1 MKKLVFLLSIVFFI
15 GQAILYFAYINRFSF
30 NFPVQDDVSL
40 IEFIHAK
47 GSGSD
52 LFYQLFRVDNDHAIV
67 IPRIATW
74 VNQLIHG
81 SVNFKQLIMWS
92 AVTLTGCFY
101 LVFTQF
107 QKLKI
112 AFPYFIPVGF
122 ILFQPQ
128 YFEVSNW
135 AITGLQHINIILFV
149 CLSLV
154 ALEKKNLKLAL
165 FWSILAGFT
174 FGNGIVLFVVL
185 AAYLIFAKRYK
196 DLIIWGIG
204 IGLYVGLLLPHYVFG
219 QQAKFDFNVGY
230 IANYA
235 LGILGACAL
244 DLSGGNLQAG
254 IGLGA
259 LLFGYWAYLFF
270 FKKVRNFFSYLF
282 LFIVGTCLIIAIPR
296 SSNDWTNYNSSRY
309 FIYAPFALISL
320 YALSLSQFQ
329 RFRKKIFICTSLL
342 SLAFCFMSYH
352 NHSAQMVARFQVNQA
367 DNDNWIRHQRVL
379 GNVPQVFIND
389 QKIVQDAFQLHYI
402 DQEPGILAKKDLVYF
417 SSDIPTWKLAESM
430 LVERHETSIRER
442 DAVWIKRF
450 DYLLFPNFKGENT
463 LNNAWYIMLQHNQTN
478 KIYTVAI
485 NFKKGSL
492 RKLIQEG
499 HYLSN
504 YGIAQLYTDG
514 IEAGVYRLFLLNQ
527 KSGKNKLYRL
537 AQMHEIRR

>member
-1 MKKLVFLLSIVFFI
+1 MKKSIPLLSIGFFI
-15 GQAILYFAYINRFSF
+15 GQAVLYIAYINRFSF
-30 NFPVQDDVSL
+30 HFPVQDDVTL

-47 GSGSD
+47 ETGIG
-52 LFYQLFRVDNDHAIV
+52 LFNQLFRVDNDHAIV

-74 VNQLIHG
+74 LNQLIHG
-81 SVNFKQLIMWS
+81 SVNFKQLILWS

-154 ALEKKNLKLAL
+154 ALEKNQLKLAL
-165 FWSILAGFT
+165 VWAILAGFT

-219 QQAKFDFNVGY
+219 QQAKFDLNVGY

-254 IGLGA
+254 IGLGI
-259 LLFGYWAYLFF
+259 LMFSYWAYLFF

-282 LFIVGTCLIIAIPR
+282 LFIIGTCLIIAIPR

-309 FIYAPFALISL
+309 FLYAPFALISL
-320 YALSLSQFQ
+320 YALSLFQFPEA
-329 RFRKKIFICTSLL
+329 RKGIFIGTCTI
-342 SLAFCFMSYH
+342 AITFCFISYH
-352 NHSAQMVARFQVNQA
+352 VHTVQMIARFQVNQA

-389 QKIVQDAFQLHYI
+389 QKIVHDAFQLHYI
-402 DQEPGILAKKDLVYF
+402 DQEPGILEKKDLVYF
-417 SSDIPTWKLAESM
+417 SSDTPTWKLAESM
-430 LVERHETSIRER
+430 LVERHATTIRER
-442 DAVWIKRF
+442 NAVWIKRF

-463 LNNAWYIMLQHNQTN
+463 LENAWYIVLQHNKTN

-492 RKLIQEG
+492 RKLVQEG

-514 IEAGVYRLFLLNQ
+514 IAAGIYRLYLVNQ